1 MNDNND
7 YPFTSTYP
15 DTASAPEQSD
25 GDVPTN
31 IVPPLNGQPKY
42 EMEGESTTPYVAVS
56 DTATNP
62 ATSTATTTP
71 PHTFEAYDDGINNMP
86 SSCSDRC
93 QPLLFMEMEAS
104 VASSSGESRSI
115 ASSIS
120 SRVSSSLS
128 AIANEA
134 KKLRKKA
141 KKKRKKDAD
150 PNATSS
156 SADSKRRVLSKSAK
170 LFALCAALNSC
181 NLGYDIGVSTE
192 AGRLIQ
198 DDWGLTTMERELFT
212 GSLNFW
218 ASKFL
223 GFWRLCLCDIS
234 KLYTLMDLPLSFPT
248 SLRGFTSLFIKCLV
262 PSIPIRFR
270 INMDGG

>member
-7 YPFTSTYP
+7 HPFASTYP
-15 DTASAPEQSD
+15 GAASTPEQSD
-25 GDVPTN
+25 GDAATN
-31 IVPPLNGQPKY
+31 TVPPLNGQPQY
-42 EMEGESTTPYVAVS
+42 EMEGGITAPYVAVS
-56 DTATNP
+56 DAATNP
-62 ATSTATTTP
+62 ATSTVTPTP
-71 PHTFEAYDDGINNMP
+71 PATFEPAYDDGIQTS
-86 SSCSDRC
+86 SSCNDRC

-141 KKKRKKDAD
+141 KEKQGKKDKD
-150 PNATSS
+150 PNSSSSS
-156 SADSKRRVLSKSAK
+156 SADSKRQVLSKSTK
-170 LFALCAALNSC
+170 LFAFCAALNSC
-181 NLGYDIGVSTE
+181 NLGYDMGVSTE

-223 GFWRLCLCDIS
+223 GFWRLCL
-234 KLYTLMDLPLSFPT
+234 
-248 SLRGFTSLFIKCLV
+248 
-262 PSIPIRFR
+262 
-270 INMDGG
+270 